1 MYNYV
6 SVSSGEN
13 QYSDFDLDTQNCV
26 PARYVKSKLSLDNGN
41 ILVEAL
47 PPPRSSKEIL
57 SAYNKPV
64 PGYYVDDIQSMS
76 QYEKMLAIRTLRQYR
91 SPLPFHDS
99 LERQFHLMLVESY
112 RNRRCR
118 TLSPDCIKIT
128 KENREETT
136 DIVVQGKIASA
147 ANACCAL
154 IGYSGCGKSS
164 ALEILLSN
172 YPKVIEHVT
181 DNALRLTQ
189 IVYLTIVCP
198 TNSNFSALYSEIGA
212 AIDRAL
218 GNTEQIYKA
227 QVNKHKTLP
236 AKANYI
242 CDLIERF
249 AIGCIIFDEIQ
260 LIDFKGQKEN
270 SFESLLTIV
279 NKTKVALLTVGTED
293 ALEKMYP
300 NLRTGRRAG
309 SLIDAS
315 KYCASRSFFDFIVTD
330 LLQYQWIDHKIEPTA
345 EILDAFYQVTGG
357 IIDQLIGVYM
367 FTQIDHLLASKGNT
381 INSKQILKVAKTHYP
396 GMQDLLKGL
405 NPQFEKTRW
414 ELKEKANKEID
425 MIIQEQQQ
433 NLAMQEIIAEQANVG
448 NQETAILRDKIIRNI
463 QTTLG
468 TLNTT
473 CDPKEI
479 ENAVDSILKTK
490 ANHGKTENELSS
502 KAYQLLNKR
511 KQNKSTSARHNKKSG
526 DTTQILMDVLT
537 NLTPPSTDKPS

>member
-6 SVSSGEN
+6 SDSSDKN

-41 ILVEAL
+41 MLIEAL
-47 PPPRSSKEIL
+47 PPPRSPKAIL
-57 SAYNKPV
+57 AAYKKPV

-91 SPLPFHDS
+91 SPLPFHNI
-99 LERQFHLMLVESY
+99 LESQFHLMLVESY

-118 TLSPDCIKIT
+118 AISPDYIKIT
-128 KENREETT
+128 KENREEVT

-147 ANACCAL
+147 ANAGCAL

-172 YPKVIEHVT
+172 YPQVIEHVT
-181 DNALRLTQ
+181 DTALRLTQ
-189 IVYLTIVCP
+189 IVYLPIVCP

-218 GNTEQIYKA
+218 GNTEQIYES

-309 SLIDAS
+309 SFIDAS
-315 KYCASRSFFDFIVTD
+315 RYCAMRTLFDFIVTD
-330 LLQYQWIDHKIEPTA
+330 LLQYQWIDHKIEPTP

-367 FTQIDHLLASKGNT
+367 FTQIDYLLASRGNT

-396 GMQDLLKGL
+396 GMQDLLKDL
-405 NPQFEKTRW
+405 NPQLEKTRR
-414 ELKEKANKEID
+414 EMKEKADMELD
-425 MIIQEQQQ
+425 MIIQERQQ
-433 NLAMQEIIAEQANVG
+433 NLAMQEIMAEQANA
-448 NQETAILRDKIIRNI
+448 NSQEIAILRDKIIRNI
-463 QTTLG
+463 QTTLKKS
-468 TLNTT
+468 NET
-473 CDPKEI
+473 CILKEI
-479 ENAVDSILKTK
+479 ENAVDSILKMK
-490 ANHGKTENELSS
+490 ANRGKTENELSS

-511 KQNKSTSARHNKKSG
+511 KQNKATSARHNKKSG
-526 DTTQILMDVLT
+526 DTTQILMEALT